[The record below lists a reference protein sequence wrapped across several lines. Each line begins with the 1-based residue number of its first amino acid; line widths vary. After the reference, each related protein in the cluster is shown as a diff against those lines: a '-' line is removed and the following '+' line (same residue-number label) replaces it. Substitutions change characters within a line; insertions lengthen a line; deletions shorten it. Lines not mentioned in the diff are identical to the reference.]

1 MPLTAPRVTEAV
13 IETGAQSCSAAWGTR
28 GGTGER
34 CWPGRGQD
42 GPEPATEEEQG
53 ERRDGAGRG
62 R

>member
-13 IETGAQSCSAAWGTR
+13 IATGAQSCSAAWGQEEGR
-28 GGTGER
+28 VSAAGQGE
-34 CWPGRGQD
+34 GRT